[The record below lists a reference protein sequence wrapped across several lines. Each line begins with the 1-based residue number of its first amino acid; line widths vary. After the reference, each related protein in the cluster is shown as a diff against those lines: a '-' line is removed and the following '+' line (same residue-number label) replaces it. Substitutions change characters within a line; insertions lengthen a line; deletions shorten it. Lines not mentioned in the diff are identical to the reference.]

1 MELHLRT
8 GDGVT
13 YRPSPMRVGGFAA
26 FGLLGLIPIAAD
38 DVSVVGRAAGWLVLG
53 MAPLV
58 IGLSLRTWVRLTN
71 GVVEVGRIRGTK
83 RFVAGEA
90 AVRRFAVPGGVVRD
104 GSAVRIEGVD
114 GGSVTIALAFFRSR
128 DQADMVRRLRET
140 LKATMRPEPS

>member
-1 MELHLRT
+1 
-8 GDGVT
+8 
-13 YRPSPMRVGGFAA
+13 MRVGGFAA

-58 IGLSLRTWVRLTN
+58 IGLSLRTWVRLSN

-128 DQADMVRRLRET
+128 DQVDMVRRLRET
-140 LKATMRPEPS
+140 LKAAMRPEPS